1 MASLTLSGVEKRL
14 GDNDILRGIDL
25 AVEDGQLVVLVLV
38 PIALGMRVRML
49 RPAWAEA
56 RGPGLRRLT
65 REHCDHLV
73 SLPMRGRVESL
84 NVSVATGICLYEIQ
98 RARDACGAP

>member
-1 MASLTLSGVEKRL
+1 MKQAGVWVYGACGEAGDSIYQQRFSGPV
-14 GDNDILRGIDL
+14 
-25 AVEDGQLVVLVLV
+25 ALVMGGEG
-38 PIALGMRVRML
+38 A
-49 RPAWAEA
+49 
-56 RGPGLRRLT
+56 GLRRLT

-73 SLPMRGRVESL
+73 SLPMRGCVESL